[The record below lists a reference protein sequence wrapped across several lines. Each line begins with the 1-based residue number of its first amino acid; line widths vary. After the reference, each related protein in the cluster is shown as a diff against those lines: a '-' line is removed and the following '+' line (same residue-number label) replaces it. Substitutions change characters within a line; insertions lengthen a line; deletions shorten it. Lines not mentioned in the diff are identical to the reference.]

1 MNTILTFIRRMAGL
15 IVLAALGTAVLSSC
29 KEDDPVPT
37 PLDAPQ
43 ARLVAATV
51 SSLTFTWDKVTD
63 AVQYGY
69 QLVGPDGSDL
79 DGGTTTATSAVFT
92 GLKDNTT
99 YMVRIYAFAAVAEPS
114 LGTSAAFEV
123 QGKTEAIVPLATP
136 VLKVE
141 AGEGTAAISWEA
153 VDNADSYAYSYVVDG
168 GTPVTGSTEDTS
180 LTLLKLEAGNYV
192 FYLRAVSENEAYS
205 DSEEAMAEFEVK
217 SAARRES
224 WRVTG
229 SVDDGGGNTWAA
241 TMVAWSDG
249 TYTLKDWYNVEG
261 YDLEFYLNADG
272 SLSVT
277 NYYEP
282 YYPNIWVIAG
292 DDIDNGWVHL
302 YTATYGSSYY
312 SYFDGDRTEGY
323 FYCYS
328 YRTAGYYQFT
338 WASSGDSVTV
348 DDIVGTYSQ
357 NNTYQFWYNSAWNNY
372 SSTNDVTVT
381 KVDDTTVSIEG
392 FMYALSDGGKAIN
405 AVLDAGRGTLS
416 ISPQNVDEWYKLAG
430 QEAETDSVTVIWEN
444 GVLTFGDWSLWYDGY
459 QYAYSTET
467 VLTKK

>member
-1 MNTILTFIRRMAGL
+1 MNNNLSLMRRAAGL
-15 IVLAALGTAVLSSC
+15 FVLAALGTGLLSSC
-29 KEDDPVPT
+29 KEDAPVPT

-51 SSLTFTWDKVTD
+51 STLTFTWDKVTD

-69 QLVGPDGSDL
+69 QLVGPDGSEV
-79 DGGTTTATSAVFT
+79 DGATTTATNAVFT

-99 YMVRIYAFAAVAEPS
+99 YTVKVSAFADVTESS

-123 QGKTEAIVPLATP
+123 QGKTEAIVPLAIP
-136 VLKVE
+136 ELKVE

-153 VDNADSYAYSYVVDG
+153 VANADSYAYSYVVDG
-168 GTPVTGSTEDTS
+168 GTPVTGTTEETS

-205 DSEEAMAEFEVK
+205 DSEEAKAEFEVK
-217 SAARRES
+217 PTARKES

-241 TMVAWSDG
+241 VMVVWSDG
-249 TYTLKDWYNVEG
+249 SYTLKDWYNIEG
-261 YDLEFYLNADG
+261 YDLEFYVNTDG

-282 YYPNIWVIAG
+282 YYPSIWVISG
-292 DDIDNGWVHL
+292 DDIDNGWVRL
-302 YTATYGSSYY
+302 YTTDDY
-312 SYFDGDRTEGY
+312 SYFEGNRTEGS
-323 FYCYS
+323 FYCWN
-328 YRTAGYYQFT
+328 YRTSGWYQFT
-338 WASSGDSVTV
+338 WTSSGDSVTV
-348 DDIVGTYSQ
+348 DNIVGTYSQ
-357 NNTYQFWYNSAWNNY
+357 NNTYEFWYNGAWNNY
-372 SSTNDVTVT
+372 ASTNDVTLT

-392 FMYALSDGGKAIN
+392 FMYALSDGGKIIN
-405 AVLDAGRGTLS
+405 AVLDAGKATLS
-416 ISPQNVDEWYKLAG
+416 IAPQNVDEWYKLAG
-430 QEAETDSVTVIWEN
+430 QNAETDSVTVIWEN

-459 QYAYSTET
+459 KYAFSTET